1 MLTEEELGQINEIIK
16 REGYLNFIKEVQGF
30 LINKKNYYS
39 ECCSQ
44 FNVNNENK
52 QENNQR
58 KTYVI
63 RKVTSEKVEDKTVNN
78 ETVAPV
84 EENIKLLNVP
94 VVSNKTRSNILE
106 ILKSESVNK
115 IINVENNKKYSEE
128 EIKKIRK
135 GRAIQKFYKN
145 K

>member
-1 MLTEEELGQINEIIK
+1 MLTEEEIEEINGIIK

-63 RKVTSEKVEDKTVNN
+63 RKATAEKVEDKTVNN

-94 VVSNKTRSNILE
+94 VVGNKTSSNILE
-106 ILKSESVNK
+106 ILKSKSVNK
-115 IINVENNKKYSEE
+115 IINVENDKKYSEE

>member
-1 MLTEEELGQINEIIK
+1 MLTEEELGQINGIIK
-16 REGYLNFIKEVQGF
+16 REGYLNFIKEVQDF

-44 FNVNNENK
+44 FNANNENK

-63 RKVTSEKVEDKTVNN
+63 RKATVEKVEDKTVNN

-94 VVSNKTRSNILE
+94 VVGNKTSSNILE